1 MRELSQRN
9 VLQGAE
15 CGRFGGGWF
24 IHRATRSFC
33 IRAVALCV
41 AVREM
46 RDFCV
51 SLHNIF
57 LKEITFQH
65 RWEG

>member
-24 IHRATRSFC
+24 IHGATRSFC

-41 AVREM
+41 AGREM
-46 RDFCV
+46 RGFCA
-51 SLHNIF
+51 LLDNIF
-57 LKEITFQH
+57 
-65 RWEG
+65 